1 MRIAFYAPLKPPDHP
16 VPSGDRQLARAL
28 AAALAAAG
36 HEVDVAARFRSYDR
50 HGSAARQQRLRTV
63 GARLAARAL
72 RRLATP
78 ALRPDVWFTYHL
90 YHKAPDWL
98 GPPISAALGI
108 PYVVAEASIAG
119 KQRDGPWAIGH
130 AGATAAI
137 TAATAVVSVNPADV
151 AAIRA
156 LRRDAADDLLLPPFI
171 DIRRFVGD
179 VPCRR
184 APAPG
189 DRARLVVV
197 AMMREGA
204 KLASFR
210 VLAAALARIPGKA
223 WEIEIIGDGPARP
236 AVEAAFAPLP
246 RDRVRFAGA
255 LAPTA
260 IAARLVAS
268 DAFVWPAID
277 EAFGMALIEA
287 QACGLPV
294 VAGNSPGV
302 AAVVDDGATAILTP
316 PGDVDAAAAAIGRLV
331 DDPSLRQ
338 RMGAAAARRARAR
351 HDLPVAAR
359 ELDQLLRRV
368 ALRIP
373 AAAAATAMR

>member
-1 MRIAFYAPLKPPDHP
+1 
-16 VPSGDRQLARAL
+16 
-28 AAALAAAG
+28 
-36 HEVDVAARFRSYDR
+36 
-50 HGSAARQQRLRTV
+50 
-63 GARLAARAL
+63 
-72 RRLATP
+72 
-78 ALRPDVWFTYHL
+78 
-90 YHKAPDWL
+90 
-98 GPPISAALGI
+98 
-108 PYVVAEASIAG
+108 
-119 KQRDGPWAIGH
+119 
-130 AGATAAI
+130 
-137 TAATAVVSVNPADV
+137 
-151 AAIRA
+151 
-156 LRRDAADDLLLPPFI
+156 
-171 DIRRFVGD
+171 
-179 VPCRR
+179 
-184 APAPG
+184 
-189 DRARLVVV
+189 
-197 AMMREGA
+197 MMREGA
-204 KLASFR
+204 KLVSFR

-255 LAPTA
+255 LAPAA

-294 VAGNSPGV
+294 VAGYSPGV

-338 RMGAAAARRARAR
+338 RMGAAAAWRARAR

>member
-1 MRIAFYAPLKPPDHP
+1 M
-16 VPSGDRQLARAL
+16 
-28 AAALAAAG
+28 
-36 HEVDVAARFRSYDR
+36 
-50 HGSAARQQRLRTV
+50 

-137 TAATAVVSVNPADV
+137 TAATAVFIVNPADV

-179 VPCRR
+179 APCRH

-255 LAPTA
+255 LAPSA
-260 IAARLVAS
+260 IAARLAAG

-294 VAGNSPGV
+294 VAGDSPGV
-302 AAVVDDGATAILTP
+302 AAVVDDGVTAVLTP
-316 PGDVDAAAAAIGRLV
+316 MGDVDAFAAAIGRLV
-331 DDPSLRQ
+331 DDPTLRQ
-338 RMGAAAARRARAR
+338 MMGAAAALRARAR
-351 HDLPVAAR
+351 HDLPVAAA
-359 ELDQLLRRV
+359 ELDRLLRR
-368 ALRIP
+368 AAQRTP
-373 AAAAATAMR
+373 AAAAAAAMR